1 MSEQKLTRRAFLR
14 ASTVAVVGAAISA
27 CAQTAPTPAPA
38 AQPTK
43 PAAAAATNTPVP
55 APTPTQGPVKGGT
68 YTDISFA
75 DGVSLQPLIT
85 NDNMSS
91 NYQGLIYSAALLRRD
106 PKTLAWIPDTAESY
120 SFSQDGLTL
129 TIKIKK
135 DLKWSDGKPITAADY
150 TFTYDKMMDEKVK
163 YPYRSTY
170 KDYFESLTAVDDFT
184 VAWKL
189 KKVFCPAV
197 DYAGLNPIPK
207 HVFENLDINQNDVN
221 NKPTVFSGPF
231 KLQEW
236 VKDSHAIFVAND
248 THHRG
253 RPNLDQY
260 IYRIVKDNTVA
271 TAMFKTQEVDKCD
284 PDPINW
290 AEIKALPH
298 TQALEYYTVGASWTF
313 IGFKIDHPILGDVK
327 VRQALCYAI
336 DKKQLIDKIRLGFA
350 RPQYSFVHAASWAYT
365 EDLPKYEVNVQKAK
379 DLLKEAGWV
388 AGSDGILAKGG
399 TQFKVRLHY
408 NAGNTQREQICIIA
422 QQAFKDL
429 GVSAEVISEEWNAYL
444 QRIMTSRDFD
454 MYCLGWTGGGDP
466 HGQANIWGT
475 DKGQNFNKYSNK
487 RVDELFDLASTVV
500 GCNQDERKKLYAE
513 AQKLIAE
520 DAGYIFLYTN
530 QFLTA
535 VHNRFVVNPL
545 SAVNGGFTYDIQ
557 KWYSKT
563 GK

>member
-14 ASTVAVVGAAISA
+14 ASAVAVVGAAVSA
-27 CAQTAPTPAPA
+27 CAQTSPTPAPA
-38 AQPTK
+38 APAATAAPTK
-43 PAAAAATNTPVP
+43 PAP
-55 APTPTQGPVKGGT
+55 APTATQGPVKGGT
-68 YTDISFA
+68 YTDVSFA

-85 NDNMSS
+85 NDNASS
-91 NYQGLIYSAALLRRD
+91 NYQALIYNAYLFRRD

-120 SFSQDGLTL
+120 SFSEDGLTI
-129 TIKIKK
+129 TIKLRK
-135 DLKWSDGKPITAADY
+135 DLKWSDGKPITTADY
-150 TFTYDKMMDEKVK
+150 KFTYDKMLDEKVK
-163 YPYRSTY
+163 FPYRSNYTNNY
-170 KDYFESLTAVDDFT
+170 ESMTAVDDYT
-184 VAWKL
+184 IAMKL
-189 KKVFCPAV
+189 KKLFCPAV
-197 DYAGLNPIPK
+197 DYVGSIHCLPK

-221 NKPTVFSGPF
+221 NKPTVVSGPF
-231 KLQEW
+231 KLKEW
-236 VKDSHAIFVAND
+236 VKDSHAIFEAND
-248 THHRG
+248 SWHRG

-271 TAMFKTQEVDKCD
+271 TAMFKTQEIDTCQ

-298 TQALEYYTVGASWTF
+298 TQALEYYTIGSSWTF

-365 EDLPKYEVNVQKAK
+365 EDLPKYEVNAQKAK
-379 DLLKEAGWV
+379 DLLKEAGWAV
-388 AGSDGILAKGG
+388 GSDGILAKAGA
-399 TQFKVRLHY
+399 KLKLRLHY

-422 QQAFKDL
+422 QQAFKDI
-429 GVSAEVISEEWNAYL
+429 GVETEVFAEEWNAYL
-444 QRIMTSRDFD
+444 ERIMTSRDFD

-466 HGQANIWGT
+466 DGQSNIWGT
-475 DKGQNFNKYSNK
+475 DRGQNFNKYSNK
-487 RVDELFDLASTVV
+487 RVDELFAEAAVV
-500 GCNQDERKKLYAE
+500 KGCSQDERKKLYAE

-535 VHNRFVVNPL
+535 VNNRFVVNPVTAL
-545 SAVNGGFTYDIQ
+545 GFSYDIQ